1 MNTLFYWID
10 KLYKMLPPFWL
21 KLTLFIAIGFWLIA
35 SLYVSIIFWQKGQEE
50 AITSKQSLQ
59 YSLFKLRENLTRE
72 KNLRTAKRIILPDL
86 HYLEQEI
93 IETDK
98 WHSSII
104 EVRTKKVK
112 KKPNKETPSYIMEG
126 NAEPLDRISSNGVR
140 EFYLR
145 EENKIRPA
153 KRPKT
158 LNAKVIKTSKL
169 PKEKDRDIFIFPL
182 PLEN

>member
-1 MNTLFYWID
+1 MNILFYWID

-59 YSLFKLRENLTRE
+59 YSLFKLREDLTRE

-86 HYLEQEI
+86 HDLEREI
-93 IETDK
+93 IGTDK

-104 EVRTKKVK
+104 EVKTKKVK
-112 KKPNKETPSYIMEG
+112 KKPNKQAHSY
-126 NAEPLDRISSNGVR
+126 AK
-140 EFYLR
+140 
-145 EENKIRPA
+145 EENIN
-153 KRPKT
+153 T
-158 LNAKVIKTSKL
+158 L
-169 PKEKDRDIFIFPL
+169 
-182 PLEN
+182 